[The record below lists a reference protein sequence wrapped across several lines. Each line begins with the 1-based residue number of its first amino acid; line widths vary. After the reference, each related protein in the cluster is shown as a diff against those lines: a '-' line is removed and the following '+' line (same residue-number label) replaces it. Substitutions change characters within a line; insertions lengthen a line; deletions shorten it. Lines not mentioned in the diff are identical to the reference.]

1 MGAGSAVHS
10 LRQRVASAC
19 LEFLGT
25 NEISILQNDSWS
37 SVSTSTQLFNQ
48 SSTLKFS
55 SNESPFFLAAVFKIC
70 CRSNEFR
77 VLNTLETSQIEYC
90 SVLIDAIKQDIPHNP
105 ILQKRFYTETLLL
118 RNNSELT
125 NITAVTHLSDWLETA
140 VRSSHASAA
149 MNIHDSELES
159 CLNIFDSNME
169 DLLLY
174 LEEMN
179 FGAAII
185 SRGQEPEF
193 PIIYSNKALAI
204 SFSSGGKSGR
214 SELLGRS
221 YLHPL
226 ASSINEEQMKTL
238 NEAIRESNSAR
249 ITLQSD
255 DGSMNVVI
263 LEPLSQESAATS
275 AKYMVQFFLELPSV
289 NGNDTDLSLLEEA
302 IEDFLS
308 SFRRTLYRSG
318 I

>member
-1 MGAGSAVHS
+1 
-10 LRQRVASAC
+10 
-19 LEFLGT
+19 
-25 NEISILQNDSWS
+25 
-37 SVSTSTQLFNQ
+37 
-48 SSTLKFS
+48 
-55 SNESPFFLAAVFKIC
+55 
-70 CRSNEFR
+70 
-77 VLNTLETSQIEYC
+77 
-90 SVLIDAIKQDIPHNP
+90 
-105 ILQKRFYTETLLL
+105 
-118 RNNSELT
+118 
-125 NITAVTHLSDWLETA
+125 
-140 VRSSHASAA
+140 

-204 SFSSGGKSGR
+204 SFSSGGRSGR
-214 SELLGRS
+214 SKLLGRS

-226 ASSINEEQMKTL
+226 ASSINKEQKKTL
-238 NEAIRESNSAR
+238 NEAVRESNSAR

-263 LEPLSQESAATS
+263 LEPLSHESAATS

-302 IEDFLS
+302 IDDFLS